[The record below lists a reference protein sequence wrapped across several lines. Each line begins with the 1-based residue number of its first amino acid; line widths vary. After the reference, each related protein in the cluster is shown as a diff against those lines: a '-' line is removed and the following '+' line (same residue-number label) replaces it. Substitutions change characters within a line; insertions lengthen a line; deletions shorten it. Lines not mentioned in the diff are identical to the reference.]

1 MSIFGALAVLFAL
14 VHDLFIDRGSGGPGL
29 TFWAGMFGVY
39 CVGADMLIGG
49 VIEAFT
55 DDD

>member
-14 VHDLFIDRGSGGPGL
+14 VHDLFLDRVSGGPGL
-29 TFWAGMFGVY
+29 TLWAAMFGAY

-49 VIEAFT
+49 VIEAF

>member
-29 TFWAGMFGVY
+29 TLWAGMFGVY

-55 DDD
+55 DD